1 MIFNLGDM
9 MIFTRLELKNFKSHA
24 HTILDFNPGISL
36 IVGENGAGKSTIFEA
51 ISFALFKVY
60 TTKTIND
67 LVRSNKNIGEK
78 IEMMVNLSFISNG
91 REYKVER
98 KVTVNKSS
106 SKSTSDLYELNNDQ
120 YEIIA
125 SGNKQVD
132 NEIEIILSMDSSTFL
147 NAIHIRQGEI
157 ADLID
162 KTPATRK
169 KLIGKLLKLEE
180 LEKAYDNL
188 PRISEDYKTRKAVLE
203 DRIKPESELNFELK
217 RAKEDHFTLNEKN
230 KGLKEDYEA
239 LKKDIELKNKEKE
252 ELDKQKSEFEAL
264 NLKLNHE
271 KESLDGLNK
280 LKEDLSKKYDEIL
293 RNENEMN
300 LLKPFSEKLPI
311 YKEFKESFIN
321 LKKFKDDEKSNK
333 EIITQ
338 IEGYK
343 STIEAEKQNHEKYIS
358 LEGEIKAL
366 VNKKV
371 ELSAEL
377 KRINELEMEKNTLTR
392 DIEQYTQDLDKFYN
406 DSSQVLSEFEEKI
419 EPIKTNDDLNNL
431 ESLVESLRTGLRNEL
446 DDINEELDQ
455 LNKESISLQQEIKSL
470 DKPLSD
476 IKKVENK
483 CPVCQSDI
491 SEDKKNELI
500 NMYEGTISDNSNKIN
515 QNNEIVTKLNKDKS
529 LKETN
534 LLKLDSIKT
543 KVYQNKHIVGDL
555 DKFSKSLE
563 TVNGKI
569 NELQGKKEE
578 LAQLDNIIETKN
590 NEFKELES
598 HNNRYLEAT
607 TLLKSA
613 PDELKIKDEIYTI
626 SGNIRSEEE
635 KLRAFIASDSQL
647 SLEISEE
654 KLNELINQLSEKHT
668 KYHILLGSIKGKS
681 EYEEK
686 IKANGKDIESKEN
699 ELNEIKKS
707 IESSSYNEE
716 TYRNIAFYIDRLN
729 NKFNEYSKEIAVSD
743 NNLKLYENTIKEIED
758 LIEINRKNKEEY
770 IAVNEYYSLLEDLR
784 VLYSKDGI
792 QKDLRSQ
799 SRPLIQKYT
808 REFFEKFNFNYSDLI
823 LDDEYNISIY
833 GPEGEANIEMVSGGE
848 KIAIALAL
856 RLGITQ
862 AMSKGNIES
871 ILLDEPTIHLDSFR
885 RQELIAVLR
894 SMSVIPQ
901 MLIVT
906 HDSELENA
914 ADTLIRVTKEDGI
927 SKVDINS

>member
-67 LVRSNKNIGEK
+67 LVRSNKNTGDK

-217 RAKEDHFTLNEKN
+217 RAKEEHFTLNEKN
-230 KGLKEDYEA
+230 KTLKEDYEV

-252 ELDKQKSEFEAL
+252 ELDKQKSEFEAF
-264 NLKLNHE
+264 NLKLKHE
-271 KESLDGLNK
+271 NESLDGLNK

-321 LKKFKDDEKSNK
+321 LNKFKEDEKNKK
-333 EIITQ
+333 EIIAQ

-343 STIEAEKQNHEKYIS
+343 STIETEKNNHDKYVS

-377 KRINELEMEKNTLTR
+377 KRINELELEKNTLTR
-392 DIEQYTQDLDKFYN
+392 DIEQYTQDLDNFYN
-406 DSSQVLSEFEEKI
+406 DSSSVLSEFEEKI

-470 DKPLSD
+470 DEPLSD

-500 NMYEGTISDNSNKIN
+500 NMYEGTISDNSKKIN

-598 HNNRYLEAT
+598 HNNKYLEAS

-613 PDELKIKDEIYTI
+613 PEESKIKDEIYTI
-626 SGNIRSEEE
+626 SGNIRVEED
-635 KLRAFIASDSQL
+635 KLKEFIASDSQL
-647 SLEISEE
+647 SLEITEE
-654 KLNELINQLSEKHT
+654 KLNELINQLSEKDT

-770 IAVNEYYSLLEDLR
+770 IAVNEYYSLLEELR

-862 AMSKGNIES
+862 AMSKGNIET

-885 RQELIAVLR
+885 RQELITVLR

-927 SKVDINS
+927 SKVEVNT

>member
-1 MIFNLGDM
+1 M
-9 MIFTRLELKNFKSHA
+9 MIFKKLELKNFKSHA
-24 HTILDFNPGISL
+24 DTTLDFNPGISL
-36 IVGENGAGKSTIFEA
+36 IVGENGAGKSSIFEA

-60 TTKTIND
+60 GAKTITD
-67 LVRSNKNIGEK
+67 LVRSNKDTGDK
-78 IEMMVNLSFISNG
+78 IEMMVKLSFYSNNQ
-91 REYKVER
+91 EYRVER
-98 KVTVNKSS
+98 GVTLSKSA
-106 SKSTSDLYELNNDQ
+106 KSTSELYKITNGKE
-120 YEIIA
+120 EIIA

-132 NEIEIILSMDSSTFL
+132 SEIEIILSMDSSTFL

-180 LEKAYDNL
+180 LEKAYENL
-188 PRISEDYKTRKAVLE
+188 PRISEDYKTRRAVLK
-203 DRIKPESELNFELK
+203 DRIRPESELNFELK
-217 RAKEDHFTLNEKN
+217 RAKEEHFSLNEKN
-230 KGLKEDYEA
+230 NALNEEYET

-264 NLKLNHE
+264 NLKLELEN
-271 KESLDGLNK
+271 ESLNGLNK
-280 LKEDLSKKYDEIL
+280 LKEDFSKKYDEIL

-300 LLKPFSEKLPI
+300 LLKPYAEKLPV
-311 YKEFKESFIN
+311 YKEFKESLIN
-321 LKKFKDDEKSNK
+321 LNNLKEDEKNNK
-333 EIITQ
+333 EIIAQ
-338 IEGYK
+338 IEAYK
-343 STIEAEKQNHEKYIS
+343 STIEAEKENHEKYVS
-358 LEGEIKAL
+358 LEGETKTLI
-366 VNKKV
+366 NKKA
-371 ELSAEL
+371 ELSAEV
-377 KRINELEMEKNTLTR
+377 KRINELESERNTLMR
-392 DIEQYTQDLDKFYN
+392 DIEQYNKDLDKFYN
-406 DSSQVLSEFEEKI
+406 EASSVLADFEEEI
-419 EPIKTNDDLNNL
+419 GPIKTNDDLNNL
-431 ESLVESLRTGLRNEL
+431 DSLVETLRTNLRNGIDE
-446 DDINEELDQ
+446 IREELDQ
-455 LNKESISLQQEIKSL
+455 LNKENIRLSQEIKSL
-470 DKPLSD
+470 DEPLSD

-500 NMYEGTISDNSNKIN
+500 SMYEGTISDNSSKIN
-515 QNNEIVTKLNKDKS
+515 QNNEIIAKLNKEKS
-529 LKETN
+529 LKEAN

-543 KVYQNKHIVGDL
+543 NIYQNKHIVGDL
-555 DKFSKSLE
+555 DKFNKNLE
-563 TVNGKI
+563 TVDGKI

-578 LAQLDNIIETKN
+578 LAKLNEIIETKN
-590 NEFKELES
+590 NDFKELES
-598 HNNRYLEAT
+598 HNNKYLEAT
-607 TLLKSA
+607 TLLKSS
-613 PDELKIKDEIYTI
+613 PDESKIKDELYTI
-626 SGNIRSEEE
+626 SGNIRRVNE
-635 KLRAFIASDSQL
+635 KLQGFIASDSQL
-647 SLEISEE
+647 SFEISGE
-654 KLNELINQLSEKHT
+654 KLNELINQLTEKDT

-686 IKANGKDIESKEN
+686 IKANEKEIESKEN
-699 ELNEIKKS
+699 AINEIKKS
-707 IESSSYNEE
+707 IESSTYNEE

-729 NKFNEYSKEIAVSD
+729 NKFNEYSKQMAVNV
-743 NNLKLYENTIKEIED
+743 NNLKLYEKTIREIED

-770 IAVNEYYSLLEDLR
+770 IAIKEYYSLLEDLR
-784 VLYSKDGI
+784 TLYGKDGI

-862 AMSKGNIES
+862 AMSKGNIET

-885 RQELIAVLR
+885 RQELINVLR

-927 SKVDINS
+927 SKVELSS

>member
-67 LVRSNKNIGEK
+67 LVRSNKNTGDK

-217 RAKEDHFTLNEKN
+217 RAKEEHFTLNEKN
-230 KGLKEDYEA
+230 KTLKEDYEV

-264 NLKLNHE
+264 NLKLKHE
-271 KESLDGLNK
+271 NESLDGLNK

-321 LKKFKDDEKSNK
+321 LNKFKEDEKNKK
-333 EIITQ
+333 EIIAQ

-343 STIEAEKQNHEKYIS
+343 STIETEKNNHDKYVS

-377 KRINELEMEKNTLTR
+377 KRINELELEKNTLTR
-392 DIEQYTQDLDKFYN
+392 DIEQYTQDLDNFYN
-406 DSSQVLSEFEEKI
+406 DSSSVLSEFEEKI

-470 DKPLSD
+470 DEPLSD

-500 NMYEGTISDNSNKIN
+500 NMYEGTISDNSKKIN

-598 HNNRYLEAT
+598 HNNKYLEAS

-613 PDELKIKDEIYTI
+613 PEESKIKDEIYTI
-626 SGNIRSEEE
+626 SGNIRVEED
-635 KLRAFIASDSQL
+635 KLKEFIASDSQL

-654 KLNELINQLSEKHT
+654 KLNELINQLSEKDT

-770 IAVNEYYSLLEDLR
+770 IAVNEYYSLLEELR

-862 AMSKGNIES
+862 AMSKGNIET

-885 RQELIAVLR
+885 RQELITVLR

-927 SKVDINS
+927 SKVEVNT